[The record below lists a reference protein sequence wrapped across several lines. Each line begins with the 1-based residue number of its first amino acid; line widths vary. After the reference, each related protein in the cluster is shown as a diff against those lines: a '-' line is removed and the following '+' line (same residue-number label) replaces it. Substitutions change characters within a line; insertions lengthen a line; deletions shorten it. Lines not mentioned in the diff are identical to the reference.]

1 MVTKAITQSDL
12 NALEKSIK
20 LEINKEQT
28 ELRHEDR
35 KKLSDCIWVVD
46 TLKTDSA
53 LSKQS
58 HITMVENQEE
68 LKEMMKE
75 WFKEIKEDFKSMYN
89 IFVTKEEHKAN
100 KVEIESIKATH
111 WKIITWVVGTV
122 WTIVIAFF
130 WLIIKTLWI
139 K

>member
-1 MVTKAITQSDL
+1 MVNKAITQADL
-12 NALEKSIK
+12 ANLEKSIK
-20 LEINKEQT
+20 LEISKEQT

-75 WFKEIKEDFKSMYN
+75 
-89 IFVTKEEHKAN
+89 
-100 KVEIESIKATH
+100 
-111 WKIITWVVGTV
+111 
-122 WTIVIAFF
+122 
-130 WLIIKTLWI
+130 
-139 K
+139 

>member
-1 MVTKAITQSDL
+1 MVNKAITQADL
-12 NALEKSIK
+12 ANLEKSIK
-20 LEINKEQT
+20 LEISKEQT

-75 WFKEIKEDFKSMYN
+75 WFKEIKSEFKSMYD
-89 IFVTKEEHKAN
+89 IFATKIEHQAN

-111 WKIITWVVGTV
+111 SKVMTWLIGTVGT
-122 WTIVIAFF
+122 IFIAFLAAIAKVTIF
-130 WLIIKTLWI
+130 K
-139 K
+139 